1 MKYSSNKKEG
11 LLGWLE
17 NNLNGVIIVSCILI
31 VVVPFIFSLP
41 AFCRFF
47 EVHEGHNV
55 GDAIG
60 GITAPIIGIASIL
73 LLCITLKAQKDA
85 SNKSELEN
93 RIFQMIGL
101 HRKNV
106 EEMHSEAK
114 NLDGQDVFNM
124 ISKQIDECAEDVSL
138 FLRDIE
144 CEQVYSADFLK
155 SLKEIRPEADCISFA
170 RLDISYSIVYIG
182 VRDEYIET
190 LKTLLCKRYKEDFIW
205 PLLLCLRL
213 RLVNNIKEGY
223 KEWKDFC
230 EETIADRVRLA
241 TAIWEAN
248 PSSPEYSKKALLR
261 YPNLCTNHNKL
272 YWGHSFRLG
281 HYFRHL
287 YSTVE
292 YIDSQDNLTDDERYE
307 YVKILRTQL
316 SNTEQMVFVANSFS
330 DMGGPWELF
339 RKEKDNKHYI
349 TTYNL
354 IKNIPQEEIYGVK
367 YRQFF
372 PNVQYEF

>member
-85 SNKSELEN
+85 SYRSELEN
-93 RIFQMIGL
+93 RIFQMISL

-124 ISKQIDECAEDVSL
+124 ISQQIDECVEDVNL
-138 FLRDIE
+138 FLKE
-144 CEQVYSADFLK
+144 TSCEQVFNADFYH
-155 SLKEIRPEADCISFA
+155 SLKANKPGTDCMLFA
-170 RLDISYSIVYIG
+170 KLDISYSIVYIG
-182 VRDEYIET
+182 VRDEYLET
-190 LKTLLCKRYKEDFIW
+190 LKNLLCKRYKEDFIW
-205 PLLLCLRL
+205 PLLLCIRL
-213 RLVNNIKEGY
+213 RLVNNDKDGY
-223 KEWKDFC
+223 REWKTFC
-230 EETIADRVRLA
+230 GKKLADRIRIA
-241 TAIWEAN
+241 TAIWEEN
-248 PSSPEYSKKALLR
+248 PSSPRDKSEALSVYPTLSVGKK
-261 YPNLCTNHNKL
+261 KL

-292 YIDSQDNLTDDERYE
+292 YIDSQDNLTDGEKYA